1 MNNRKVSFSEETK
14 IQDGTREKNIKFY
27 FFVLNYLSN
36 KIHSIE
42 DVLKIIS
49 KEEIKTFI
57 DNTNDILKRLRTR
70 KFLVSCEQIEKQYI
84 DHTEPYWES
93 EYWAKMARIRNQ
105 DIIKTA
111 ILKNGSRDYCCLVPY
126 SQYDKIKK
134 MLDLLLYTIE
144 YMLSGFVM
152 LN

>member
-14 IQDGTREKNIKFY
+14 IQDGTCEKNIKFY

-36 KIHSIE
+36 KICSIE
-42 DVLKIIS
+42 DILKIIS
-49 KEEIKTFI
+49 EEEIKIFI
-57 DNTNDILKRLRTR
+57 DNTNDILKKLRMR

-84 DHTEPYWES
+84 DDTEPYWES
-93 EYWAKMARIRNQ
+93 EYWTKMAKIRQQNT
-105 DIIKTA
+105 IKIA
-111 ILKNGSRDYCCLVPY
+111 ILKNGSRDHCCLVPY
-126 SQYDKIKK
+126 SQYNKIKK

-144 YMLSGFVM
+144 YMLSGFVI

>member
-49 KEEIKTFI
+49 KEEIKSFI

-70 KFLVSCEQIEKQYI
+70 KFLVSCEKIEKEYI

-93 EYWAKMARIRNQ
+93 EYWAKMARIRQQNT
-105 DIIKTA
+105 IKIA
-111 ILKNGSRDYCCLVPY
+111 ILKNGSREHSCLVPY

>member
-84 DHTEPYWES
+84 DHTEPCWES

>member
-49 KEEIKTFI
+49 KEEIKSFI

-93 EYWAKMARIRNQ
+93 EYWAKMARIRHQN
-105 DIIKTA
+105 IIKTA

-126 SQYDKIKK
+126 SEYYKIKK